1 MSALTL
7 QQALRA
13 AHFNLMEQD
22 SRVFVMGEDV
32 GILGGAFGITAGLLQ
47 RFGARACAR
56 CTHFG
61 SSDYRRGDRRG
72 ACRDAADLRNAVRR
86 FSVRGA

>member
-13 AHFNLMEQD
+13 AHFDLMEQD

-32 GILGGAFGITAGLLQ
+32 GVLGF
-47 RFGARACAR
+47 RHHCRA
-56 CTHFG
+56 
-61 SSDYRRGDRRG
+61 
-72 ACRDAADLRNAVRR
+72 AAAVR
-86 FSVRGA
+86 A

>member
-13 AHFNLMEQD
+13 AHFDLMEQD

-47 RFGARACAR
+47 RFGPERV
-56 CTHFG
+56 
-61 SSDYRRGDRRG
+61 
-72 ACRDAADLRNAVRR
+72 RDAPISETAIIGAAMARR
-86 FSVRGA
+86 L